1 MTSEMAYTL
10 KFKAAAARD
19 LYKLTKK
26 NRDLG
31 KLIVNEHLPA
41 LLKNPLQGRPKQG
54 DLKNIRSWDFN
65 FRDVTYRIL
74 YELTELAVRIFAIGV
89 HDVAYRKA
97 KSRK

>member
-1 MTSEMAYTL
+1 MKYSL

-26 NRDLG
+26 NADLG
-31 KLIVNEHLPA
+31 KIIIDEHLPA
-41 LLKNPLQGRPKQG
+41 LIKNPLHGRPKQG

-74 YELTELAVRIFAIGV
+74 YELEEPMVRIFAIGV

>member
-1 MTSEMAYTL
+1 MDYHL

-26 NRDLG
+26 NRELA
-31 KLIVNEHLPA
+31 KIIVNEQIPT
-41 LLKNPLQGRPKQG
+41 LLKQPLQGRPKQG
-54 DLKNIRSWDFN
+54 DLKNVRSWDFN
-65 FRDVTYRIL
+65 FRDVTFRML
-74 YELTELAVRIFAIGV
+74 YEVEGPTVRIIAIGV

>member
-1 MTSEMAYTL
+1 MEYIL

-19 LYKLTKK
+19 LFKLTRK

-31 KLIVNEHLPA
+31 KLIVNEQIPV
-41 LLKNPLQGRPKQG
+41 LLGTPLKGRQKRG
-54 DLKNIRSWDFN
+54 DLKNIRSWDFT
-65 FRDVTYRIL
+65 FREVAYRIL
-74 YELTELAVRIFAIGV
+74 YELDGPIVRIYAVGT

>member
-1 MTSEMAYTL
+1 MDYSL

-26 NRDLG
+26 NRGLG
-31 KLIVNEHLPA
+31 ELIVNEQIPA
-41 LLKNPLQGRPKQG
+41 LLKQPIQGRLKQG
-54 DLKNIRSWDFN
+54 DLKNIRSWDFKV
-65 FRDVTYRIL
+65 RDVTYRIL
-74 YELTELAVRIFAIGV
+74 YELEGPTVRIIAIGV

>member
-1 MTSEMAYTL
+1 MDYHL

-26 NRDLG
+26 NKELA
-31 KLIVNEHLPA
+31 KLIVNEQIPA
-41 LLKNPLQGRPKQG
+41 LLKQPIQGRPKQG

-65 FRDVTYRIL
+65 FRDVTFRIL
-74 YELTELAVRIFAIGV
+74 YELEGPAVRIIAIGV

>member
-1 MTSEMAYTL
+1 MDYRL

-26 NRDLG
+26 NRELA
-31 KLIVNEHLPA
+31 KLLVNEQIPA
-41 LLKNPLQGRPKQG
+41 LLKQPIRGRLTQG
-54 DLKNIRSWDFN
+54 DLRNIRSWDFN
-65 FRDVTYRIL
+65 FRDAAYRIL
-74 YELTELAVRIFAIGV
+74 YELEGSTVRIIAMGV

>member
-1 MTSEMAYTL
+1 LTSEMEYIL
-10 KFKAAAARD
+10 KFKPAAARD

-31 KLIVNEHLPA
+31 KIIINDHIPA

-54 DLKNIRSWDFN
+54 DLKSIRSWDFN
-65 FRDVTYRIL
+65 LRDAAYRIL
-74 YELTELAVRIFAIGV
+74 YALEEPIIRIMAIGV

>member
-1 MTSEMAYTL
+1 LTSEMEYSL

-31 KLIVNEHLPA
+31 KLIINEHLPA
-41 LLKNPLQGRPKQG
+41 LLKNPLQGRLKQG

-74 YELTELAVRIFAIGV
+74 YELEEPTVKIFAIGV

-97 KSRK
+97 

>member
-1 MTSEMAYTL
+1 MDSIL

-26 NRDLG
+26 NRDLA
-31 KLIVNEHLPA
+31 KLIVNEQIPD
-41 LLKNPLQGRPKQG
+41 LLKEPLKGRMKQG
-54 DLKNIRSWDFN
+54 NLKNIPSWDFN

-74 YELTELAVRIFAIGV
+74 YELEEPIVRIIAIGV

-97 KSRK
+97 KTRK

>member
-1 MTSEMAYTL
+1 MDYNL

-26 NRDLG
+26 NRELA
-31 KLIVNEHLPA
+31 KLIVNEQIPA
-41 LLKNPLQGRPKQG
+41 LLKQPIQGRLKQA
-54 DLKNIRSWDFN
+54 DLKNIRSWDFS

-74 YELTELAVRIFAIGV
+74 YELEGPTVRIIAIGA